1 MATNAQLE
9 NKLQNLIG
17 ELQSVMQERKQRI
30 ESLRAEIAEI
40 EQSNDRLESSVSNL
54 LKSF

>member
-1 MATNAQLE
+1 MTTNAQLE

-40 EQSNDRLESSVSNL
+40 EQSNDRLESAVSNL

>member
-1 MATNAQLE
+1 MTTNAQLE